1 MACWI
6 YITYLLTNGAKVICI
21 WFFLTDICMNNV
33 LCLAIYGTDWC
44 FCCAHISF
52 CVFWFA
58 ILWPNHSFIWAHIK
72 RGSVIINMD
81 LDIRINNHFCQY
93 NIIGIPLW
101 FYIFMNIASNI
112 HYIWYYPCT
121 ICLFIIYVDS
131 KWTIY
136 IPTLIHSREPS

>member
-1 MACWI
+1 MNRIRKNRLIKMACWI

-58 ILWPNHSFIWAHIK
+58 ILWPNHSFIWAHRK
-72 RGSVIINMD
+72 WGSVIINVVW
-81 LDIRINNHFCQY
+81 DIRINIHFCQY
-93 NIIGIPLW
+93 NIIG
-101 FYIFMNIASNI
+101 MNWYGLSIAVVRGCFNLP
-112 HYIWYYPCT
+112 Y
-121 ICLFIIYVDS
+121 LG
-131 KWTIY
+131 KK
-136 IPTLIHSREPS
+136 L